1 MREAGEVSRRPR
13 LPLSSLLL
21 LLGLFVMAPGCDGGG
36 GTAEEPEPAPAL
48 FNLAHLEHLT
58 ETVTRGTATLALVHI
73 YAEAPTY
80 AWVADDDEGASA
92 LDDVARAA
100 VVYLRHYEFT
110 GDAHARKRAEQLL
123 RFVLY
128 MQREDGLFYNFV
140 WDNTLRINTEH
151 PNSRADVFA
160 FWAARAVWALGTG
173 ARVLAGVNPALAEAC
188 AAAIRRTYPH
198 LDALLARYGQTFARD
213 GLTYPRWLVHE
224 TAADAT
230 SELLLGLTSL
240 QRTAPDPALQQ
251 RIDRFAEGLARM
263 QYGSINRFPWAA
275 HASFLGEWHGWG
287 NSQTQAL
294 AETGRLESARREAE
308 QFYPRLLIDGWM
320 HSFRLNDPASVR

>member
-1 MREAGEVSRRPR
+1 M
-13 LPLSSLLL
+13 
-21 LLGLFVMAPGCDGGG
+21 
-36 GTAEEPEPAPAL
+36 
-48 FNLAHLEHLT
+48 
-58 ETVTRGTATLALVHI
+58 TRGTATLALVHI

-100 VVYLRHYEFT
+100 VVYLRHLRVHRRRPRPGT
-110 GDAHARKRAEQLL
+110 GRAAPAL
-123 RFVLY
+123 FVLY

-151 PNSRADVFA
+151 PNSRADAFA

-263 QYGSINRFPWAA
+263 QYGSMNRFPWAA

-294 AETGRLESARREAE
+294 AETGRLERR
-308 QFYPRLLIDGWM
+308 
-320 HSFRLNDPASVR
+320 PA